1 MFFRGVGIQLLLRAG
16 IFCVVLAEMYTCLPH
31 NGGGNL
37 FKVHMSPPKDANR
50 TTRPYKGHDPAIKNH
65 YMYTSG

>member
-1 MFFRGVGIQLLLRAG
+1 MLFRGVGIQLHLRAV

-31 NGGGNL
+31 SGGGTFSNYT
-37 FKVHMSPPKDANR
+37 SPPKDANR
-50 TTRPYKGHDPAIKNH
+50 TTQPYKGHDPAIKNQ